1 MQSLGFAKVLQSQGI
16 AKVLQHSFDFTEEI
30 VAKALQSLGIALENA
45 TLKCQLISR
54 KICTNKFIP
63 IVYLVNH
70 VEIFFARFSLGAF
83 LGRI

>member
-1 MQSLGFAKVLQSQGI
+1 MQSQGI
-16 AKVLQHSFDFTEEI
+16 AKVLQNSFDFTEKI
-30 VAKALQSLGIALENA
+30 VAKALQSLGFAKVLQSLGIALENA

-70 VEIFFARFSLGAF
+70 VEIIL
-83 LGRI
+83 LQN